1 MEGLTRFVLQRR
13 WFVLAA
19 WLVVLAVSG
28 VAASGL
34 SDLLTNRFTLP
45 GTDTARAER
54 ILEDH
59 FGQKSVGAFTVVAR
73 VRGDR
78 QAALREVAAQARAAT
93 ALLPTGRVVGTQPV
107 GTDLVTAQIVSELEP
122 ADAKRRVGQM
132 RAAMTGATASSGA
145 ALGETILTGQA
156 AVEHDLDPVFND
168 DLKTGELFIAIPAAL
183 LILAFVF
190 GTLAF
195 LVPFLFAAFAIPVT
209 LGIVWIFANAMQ
221 LTTYLQNMVM
231 LIGLGIAIDYS
242 LLVVHRY
249 REELGA
255 GRTKE
260 DAIVRTM
267 STAGRTVVFSGTAV
281 AIGLAMLLFMPLPF
295 MRGFGL
301 GGLFIPVVSVACA
314 LTLLPLLLLWLAEPL
329 DRVRF
334 VPKRLLD
341 GRDDVSNG
349 FWGRLAHWIMR
360 RPATI
365 AAVTGGLLVLAT
377 LPVLALQLGPG
388 SNEGIPQRLEAIRG
402 LNLLSA
408 ELGEGA
414 TAPDR
419 DRGRHRWRRP
429 RRLTGGTGGRT
440 SARVGAAGRSAGR
453 RGRART
459 RCAVPRPDRPLP
471 APPDLGA
478 ERVRQAR
485 VDGLRRGDC
494 GTTSCRPPGF
504 PRACTCT
511 RAAGRRV
518 GSTSST

>member
-1 MEGLTRFVLQRR
+1 M
-13 WFVLAA
+13 
-19 WLVVLAVSG
+19 
-28 VAASGL
+28 
-34 SDLLTNRFTLP
+34 
-45 GTDTARAER
+45 
-54 ILEDH
+54 
-59 FGQKSVGAFTVVAR
+59 
-73 VRGDR
+73 
-78 QAALREVAAQARAAT
+78 
-93 ALLPTGRVVGTQPV
+93 
-107 GTDLVTAQIVSELEP
+107 
-122 ADAKRRVGQM
+122 
-132 RAAMTGATASSGA
+132 
-145 ALGETILTGQA
+145 
-156 AVEHDLDPVFND
+156 
-168 DLKTGELFIAIPAAL
+168 
-183 LILAFVF
+183 
-190 GTLAF
+190 
-195 LVPFLFAAFAIPVT
+195 T
-209 LGIVWIFANAMQ
+209 LGIVWIFANVMQ

-249 REELGA
+249 REELRA

-414 TAPDR
+414 TAPTEIVVDTGGAGRADSR
-419 DRGRHRWRRP
+419 DVQVAV
-429 RRLTGGTGGRT
+429 RRLESR
-440 SARVGAAGRSAGR
+440 
-453 RGRART
+453 
-459 RCAVPRPDRPLP
+459 
-471 APPDLGA
+471 
-478 ERVRQAR
+478 
-485 VDGLRRGDC
+485 
-494 GTTSCRPPGF
+494 
-504 PRACTCT
+504 
-511 RAAGRRV
+511 
-518 GSTSST
+518 